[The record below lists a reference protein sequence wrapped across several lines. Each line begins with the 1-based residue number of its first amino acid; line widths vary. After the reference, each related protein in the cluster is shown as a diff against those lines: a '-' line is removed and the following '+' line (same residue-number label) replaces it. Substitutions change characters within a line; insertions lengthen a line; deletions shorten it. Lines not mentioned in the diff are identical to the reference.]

1 MKLRVQLNDLKHQ
14 RADLL
19 RASEAAY
26 TANDRAGGDKALA
39 DAQALNPQIENL
51 QARIDEEDR
60 FSAPTP
66 SAGMEGLDDATQT
79 RVEALQGG
87 GPVQFSAREVADSL
101 GMRLVGT
108 RRVSNATTLASGDI
122 VSPTGTGNTVR
133 GGDNPISSIVDQVMA
148 TDLTGL
154 SMYSEPFVK
163 TELEAQGGK
172 ISTTAGQARTD
183 STATFGVAQIK
194 PYELT
199 VTSYLD
205 RNLADLTPVAY
216 EAKIRQMVM
225 RALRRKLATLIYNG
239 DGQATPDF
247 FGIKTAKDKEGNVIY
262 RTTAVTAFDED
273 VLMAMYFGYGGDE
286 ETGGNARLYLNKADL
301 KTIGEFKGTN
311 ERKRLFKIT
320 PDAGNANTGM
330 ISDGGYI
337 IPYTLGSALTQLTG
351 VARGASAVQTM
362 LYGDPFN
369 FELGLFGPYSIRV
382 DESYK
387 AAERLIT
394 LMGDVKAG
402 GNLIVQDGFC
412 VATVPI
418 QA

>member
-19 RASEAAY
+19 RASETAY
-26 TANDRAGGDKALA
+26 AANDRAGGDKNLA

-60 FSAPTP
+60 FSAPT
-66 SAGMEGLDDATQT
+66 ATVGMEGLDDATQS
-79 RVEALQGG
+79 RVDALQGN

-101 GMRLVGT
+101 GLRLIGT
-108 RRVSNATTLASGDI
+108 PRVQNATTLASGNI
-122 VSPTGTGNTVR
+122 LSPTGAGTEVR
-133 GGDNPISSIVDQVMA
+133 GGNNPISSIVDQVMV

-154 SMYSEPFVK
+154 ESYSEPFVK
-163 TELEAQGGK
+163 TELQAAGGK
-172 ISTTAGQARTD
+172 VSETAGQDRTD
-183 STATFGVAQIK
+183 SDATFGIAKIK
-194 PYELT
+194 PYEAT
-199 VTSYLD
+199 VTTYLD
-205 RNLADLTPVAY
+205 RNLANLSPVAY

-247 FGIKTAKDKEGNVIY
+247 FGIKTAKDKDGNVIY
-262 RTTAVTAFDED
+262 KTINVTTFNED
-273 VLMAMYFGYGGDE
+273 VLMEMYFGYGGDE

-337 IPYTLGSALTQLTG
+337 IPYTIGSALTKLTG
-351 VARGASAVQTM
+351 VAQGASAVQTM

-387 AAERLIT
+387 AAQRLKTI
-394 LMGDVKAG
+394 LGDVMVG
-402 GNLIVQDGFC
+402 GNLIVQDGIC
-412 VATVPI
+412 VATVPV
-418 QA
+418 QG